1 MAISDVK
8 EYAHLTP
15 EDVEA
20 IGKEFDA
27 IRAEIEEARGADDA
41 EYIRRIIGIQRK
53 LAAGGRA
60 ALFLSIFPPAWLA
73 GATMLAFAKI
83 LENMELGH
91 NIMHGQWDWMN
102 DPEIHST
109 TWEWDTIEPSV
120 QWKHHHNYIHHH
132 FTNIIG
138 KDRDIGYGILRMAP
152 EQKWSPASIGN
163 PIYNAALGFL
173 FEWGVGLHDL
183 EIERLRNGTKDRGEA
198 LAALKQI
205 GRKAARQAG
214 KDYLYFPLLTGLQ
227 FPFTLAAN
235 ATANIARNIWS
246 YLIIF
251 CNHFP
256 DGALHFTEEELENE
270 TQYEWYLRQVLGA
283 ANIDGSPLFSL
294 IAGNL
299 DFQIEHHLYP
309 DLPSNRYREISV
321 KVRDICDRFGLPYTT
336 GPLRKQYGQVLRT
349 VLKMA
354 LPNTKAFSNDPDPD
368 SAEKPRPHDVGPS
381 DNPAQAARSGGTV
394 RLTVFPA

>member
-1 MAISDVK
+1 VAISDVK
-8 EYAHLTP
+8 EYAHLTE

-27 IRAEIEEARGADDA
+27 IRAEIEAARGADDA
-41 EYIRRIIGIQRK
+41 EYIRRVISVQRK
-53 LAAGGRA
+53 LAVGGRA

-109 TWEWDTIEPSV
+109 TWEWDTIEPSE

-132 FTNIIG
+132 FTNVIG
-138 KDRDIGYGILRMAP
+138 KDRDIGYGILRMVP
-152 EQKWSPASIGN
+152 EQKWNPASLGN
-163 PIYNAALGFL
+163 PIYNAALCFL

-183 EIERLRNGTKDRGEA
+183 EIERIRNGTKDRGEA
-198 LAALKQI
+198 IATLRQI
-205 GRKAARQAG
+205 ARKARRQAG
-214 KDYLYFPLLTGLQ
+214 KDYLFFPLLTGLQ

-235 ATANIARNIWS
+235 ATANFARNIWS

-283 ANIDGSPLFSL
+283 ANIDGSPIFSL
-294 IAGNL
+294 VAGNL
-299 DFQIEHHLYP
+299 DYQIEHHLFP

-349 VLKMA
+349 VFKMA
-354 LPNTKAFSNDPDPD
+354 LPNTKAFSDDPDPD
-368 SAEKPRPHDVGPS
+368 SAYKPHPQEAGSS
-381 DNPAQAARSGGTV
+381 DNPAQAAKSGQPDARVSQAG
-394 RLTVFPA
+394 